1 MGFRIEDKLKKEYWR
16 RRIHP
21 DAKRKRHIPYAST
34 YYVDPNLPSDGG
46 DYLLL
51 TQEDLMREVEPS
63 AHSINSDIMSTRPVY
78 DVREVEIKDD
88 NGNVIDTQS
97 EWYVKEF
104 DDVETVR
111 FGWQKRIDLSKAAY
125 VGGGNVWIC
134 HEDKN
139 HENGEILSSWKDVIG
154 FNMAWQ
160 EVVKSCF
167 LTGDGAVY
175 LYRIGNTLTYEVFS
189 YLKGDTLFPDYD
201 DERRPIL
208 YRLYTLRGRK
218 AVDIYAC
225 DYIETWIQ
233 DGTASKSD
241 KEQEK
246 MLNWW
251 QRFSGWFAK
260 GLDWNSAVVSDDGW
274 RRLVRKDTQISKD
287 LNQVV
292 YFRIDDC
299 PHGPAQMEIEALERA
314 SSFVAEGVKS
324 TSQPILFIK
333 AADIENLPEQDSH
346 GKTIGVKGTMDELRA
361 ADAKYLG
368 VPDVSNIAT
377 IDLANKKESIL
388 RTTLS
393 TEITPDIFK
402 SGADSSAA
410 MSLLFTDEVI
420 WGKNIMVQLYPQL
433 RYLVEVFKALVDKVE
448 EKGGVIARMRTSCG
462 VDFYLPRNEAER
474 LKMELDQ
481 VYSKTKSRKAAM
493 SDIGNSHPEDYKQI
507 MAEWREE
514 LDLKSRV
521 PAEAKAQVE
530 EQYGEPTEKIEVDEV
545 EEEINPEKPKV
556 DNNAKG
562 KTLLE

>member
-21 DAKRKRHIPYAST
+21 DAKRKRHLPYAST
-34 YYVDPNLPSDGG
+34 YYVDPSLPSDGG

-78 DVREVEIKDD
+78 DVREVEIKDES
-88 NGNVIDTQS
+88 GNVVDTQS
-97 EWYVKEF
+97 EWYIKEF

-111 FGWQKRIDLSKAAY
+111 FGWQKRIDLSKSAY
-125 VGGGNVWIC
+125 VGGGGVWIC

-139 HENGEILSSWKDVIG
+139 HENGELLSSWKDIIG
-154 FNMAWQ
+154 LDMAWQ
-160 EVVKSCF
+160 ELVKSCF
-167 LTGDGAVY
+167 LTGDGAIY

-225 DYIETWIQ
+225 DYVETWIQ
-233 DGTASKSD
+233 DGTADKSD

-251 QRFSGWFAK
+251 QRFGGWFAK
-260 GLDWNSAVVSDDGW
+260 GLDWNSTKVSDDGW
-274 RRLVRKDTQISKD
+274 RRLVHKDTQISKD

-299 PHGPAQMEIEALERA
+299 PHGSAQMEIEALERA

-346 GKTIGVKGTMDELRA
+346 GKTIGVRGTMDELRA

-388 RTTLS
+388 RTSLS

-420 WGKNIMVQLYPQL
+420 WGKNMMVQLYPQL

-448 EKGGVIARMRTSCG
+448 EKGGAIARMRTSCG

-474 LKMELDQ
+474 LKMELDM

-493 SDIGNSHPEDYKQI
+493 SDIGNSHPEDYQQI

-514 LDLKSRV
+514 LDIKSRV

-545 EEEINPEKPKV
+545 EEEVNPEKPKV